1 MKLKTKTFSI
11 IIPTYNSKN
20 YINNCLNSIT
30 NNCDNDLEIIIVDDA
45 STDNTIII
53 CENFK
58 KINNNIR
65 IFKLKKNR
73 GPSYCRNLGIK
84 KSKGKYIIFLD
95 SDDTFYYNSIK
106 KIKTTINK
114 FKPDI
119 IYHNF
124 LRNKKPLNNNH
135 NLQFFSQKNL
145 EKEKFLD
152 ICIKHKIFFNECWKY
167 SVSKKFLLNNR
178 IEFRNIRIA
187 EDQLFGAECLNSAKK
202 ITINHNPILFHQSHY
217 SGLSKISGQIPVL
230 SYLFLILSLQKII
243 IKSRSKNII
252 KYIKLLIL
260 YSRYRLFSY
269 LYLVK
274 KNNFNLLIKNF
285 KKMYE
290 ANDNKI
296 NIKIIKKYFKEIIDY
311 FEKKLKKFIKIDT
324 NIQYHIFSKDILG
337 KAVHKFFLKN
347 NIRVRKMFDD
357 DSKLKLDKLEN
368 YKFNKNKVHLFV
380 ICILDK
386 IISTSIRS
394 RIQILKIKRFSVETI

>member
-1 MKLKTKTFSI
+1 LKLKTKTFSI

-30 NNCDNDLEIIIVDDA
+30 NNCDDDLEIIIVDDA

-73 GPSYCRNLGIK
+73 GPGYCRNLGIK

-135 NLQFFSQKNL
+135 ILQFFSQKNL

-167 SVSKKFLLNNR
+167 SVSKKFLLDNK

-230 SYLFLILSLQKII
+230 SYLFLIFSLQKII

-285 KKMYE
+285 KKMHE

-296 NIKIIKKYFKEIIDY
+296 NIIIIKKYFKEIIDY
-311 FEKKLKKFIKIDT
+311 FEKKLKKFIKKDT
-324 NIQYHIFSKDILG
+324 NIQYHIFSKDIIG

-347 NIRVRKMFDD
+347 NISVRNMFDD
-357 DSKLKLDKLEN
+357 DPKLKLDKIEN

-394 RIQILKIKRFSVETI
+394 RIQRLKIKRFNVETI